1 MSTATPTTR
10 TLGSNI
16 RRIREE
22 AEISQLAL
30 AHKMGWQGSN
40 AGAQISRFENGSKE
54 PRFSTLQRI
63 ANALGVPVEALTK
76 HRRGK

>member
-30 AHKMGWQGSN
+30 AHKMGWRGSN

-54 PRFSTLQRI
+54 PRFSTLERI
-63 ANALGVPVEALTK
+63 AKALGVSVGVLTK
-76 HRRGK
+76 QPGGK